1 MCISLNICV
10 NHNIYVILYLNRL
23 NAAGGGGGKFEVI

>member
-1 MCISLNICV
+1 MCISLDICV

-23 NAAGGGGGKFEVI
+23 NAARGGGEFEVI